1 MPDAQPPAD
10 QFWLLSGDVPTGPF
24 TVAQIHARLAA
35 GDATWQTPACPVGG
49 GKWLPLL
56 QTPGIRP
63 NGSTTAT
70 GNTAEQP
77 TYPKPVLEPPAPLSG
92 EAVPATPAPRRATPP
107 PIPAPPPAPVADP
120 PVVSAPVP
128 QGAETS
134 KEELVGLIAGI
145 GILIVL
151 VAVVGAAG
159 YGIYQW
165 VRPPTATEV
174 CKELDAAKTA
184 AEAKKHV
191 TPKMYP
197 LIDAM
202 FADKSALDPNDTYEW
217 TQEIDG
223 PRPDTKLVGFRGTV
237 FVPEAGR
244 RVRLETH
251 FVVVRS
257 DGWKVDDMV
266 MTGVEGE
273 SLPGLVS
280 LVDEHRRAAAPKGVA
295 PGTTPTPSKS
305 LPGYAPKY
313 PAPQVERKRHPVE
326 AAVVWLRDRIGW
338 GGIVVV
344 VVLVV
349 VVAAVRE
356 SLQKKAPR
364 S

>member
-24 TVAQIHARLAA
+24 TIAQVHVRLAA

-49 GKWLPLL
+49 GKWLSLL
-56 QTPGIRP
+56 QTPGIGP
-63 NGSTTAT
+63 NAATAAAGGDTPGPPPAEPVAAASTAV
-70 GNTAEQP
+70 P
-77 TYPKPVLEPPAPLSG
+77 PKPAMTRV
-92 EAVPATPAPRRATPP
+92 TPP
-107 PIPAPPPAPVADP
+107 PLPASPPPVAPPPVA
-120 PVVSAPVP
+120 SAPP
-128 QGAETS
+128 QKAEKS
-134 KEELVGLIAGI
+134 KEELIGMIAGI
-145 GILIVL
+145 AILILL
-151 VAVVGAAG
+151 VAVVAAAG

-184 AEAKKHV
+184 AEAKKYV

-197 LIDAM
+197 LVDAM

-217 TQEIDG
+217 TQEVDG
-223 PRPDTKLVGFRGTV
+223 TRPDTKLVGFRGTV

-244 RVRLETH
+244 RVRLEAH

-273 SLPGLVS
+273 SLPGPVS
-280 LVDEHRRAAAPKGVA
+280 MVDEHRRVATPKGVA
-295 PGTTPTPSKS
+295 PGTTPAPIPSKS
-305 LPGYAPKY
+305 PPGYSSKY

-356 SLQKKAPR
+356 SLQKKSPR

>member
-10 QFWLLSGDVPTGPF
+10 QFWLLAGDVPTGPF
-24 TVAQIHARLAA
+24 TVAQVHGRLAA

-56 QTPGIRP
+56 ETPGIGP
-63 NGSTTAT
+63 NGSIP
-70 GNTAEQP
+70 GDTAEQP
-77 TYPKPVLEPPAPLSG
+77 TPPKLVPEPPAPQPG
-92 EAVPATPAPRRATPP
+92 KPVPATPTRSRATPP
-107 PIPAPPPAPVADP
+107 PLPEAPPAPVAEP
-120 PVVSAPVP
+120 PVVSSPAPRP
-128 QGAETS
+128 AERS

-145 GILIVL
+145 GILVLL

-197 LIDAM
+197 LIDAI

-223 PRPDTKLVGFRGTV
+223 PRADTKLVGFRGSV

-244 RVRLETH
+244 RVRLEAH
-251 FVVVRS
+251 FVMVRS

-273 SLPGLVS
+273 SLPGPVS
-280 LVDEHRRAAAPKGVA
+280 MVDEHRRTATPKGVA
-295 PGTTPTPSKS
+295 PGTTSAPIPTKS
-305 LPGYAPKY
+305 PPGYSPKY
-313 PAPQVERKRHPVE
+313 PAPQVERKRHPIE

-338 GGIVVV
+338 GGIAAA

-356 SLQKKAPR
+356 SLQKKAPP